1 MCVYSM
7 VMDRGIK
14 ELQPYLIQPV
24 PISTPAPTPNPWVT
38 TVPFTI
44 SPFTYQQDMDA
55 LKAKVDMLEKLLED
69 AQKYDRD
76 NGEPDCELDSK
87 KKILRELADKLK
99 IKISIPE

>member
-7 VMDRGIK
+7 IMDRGIK
-14 ELQPYLIQPV
+14 ELQPYVIPAA
-24 PISTPAPTPNPWVT
+24 PISTPTPTPYPWT
-38 TVPFTI
+38 TQAFTI
-44 SPFTYQQDMDA
+44 GPFVSQQEHEA
-55 LKAKVDMLEKLLED
+55 LKAKVDMLEKLLAD